1 MRKVFNILGMLVL
14 LVGSV
19 YLDQLFYRLENLYP
33 NFRPTIPFWTELPVY
48 LVFAFLLLAL
58 AWILL
63 IVSPRSLRVAF
74 SFIGVGLFGL
84 VLLTRFGFFSIWPW
98 INKPPII
105 VSWLSNIIASPLAL
119 TRHAAAM
126 ILVIGLV
133 RLLPEKTLKLRS
145 A

>member
-63 IVSPRSLRVAF
+63 IVSPRSLWVAF

-84 VLLTRFGFFSIWPW
+84 VLLTRFGIFSIWPW
-98 INKPPII
+98 INKPPMIT
-105 VSWLSNIIASPLAL
+105 SWLSNIIASPLAL
-119 TRHAAAM
+119 TRHTAAM

-133 RLLPEKTLKLRS
+133 RLLPEKLLRVRS
-145 A
+145 I

>member
-19 YLDQLFYRLENLYP
+19 YLDQLFYRLNLYP
-33 NFRPTIPFWTELPVY
+33 NFQPTIPHWTELLVY

-63 IVSPRSLRVAF
+63 IVSPRSLWVAF

-84 VLLTRFGFFSIWPW
+84 VLLTRFGIFSIWPW
-98 INKPPII
+98 INEPPMIT
-105 VSWLSNIIASPLAL
+105 SWLSNIIASPLAL
-119 TRHAAAM
+119 TRHTAAM

-133 RLLPEKTLKLRS
+133 RLLPEKLLRVRS
-145 A
+145 I